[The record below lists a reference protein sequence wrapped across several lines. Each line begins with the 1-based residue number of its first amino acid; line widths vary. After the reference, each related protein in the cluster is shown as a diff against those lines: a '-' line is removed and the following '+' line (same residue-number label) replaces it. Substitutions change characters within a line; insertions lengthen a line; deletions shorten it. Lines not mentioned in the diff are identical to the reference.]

1 MYVGSIRRA
10 EYLDQVPIYLNSVV
24 STNYKEL
31 PVRSLRW
38 LGRFVGVIAISTAAS
53 MVLGGRGFAQ
63 MKAVYQDSTQPME
76 RRVDDLVSRMTLE
89 EKVSQMINT
98 SVGIPRLGV
107 PAYDWWSEGL
117 HGIAR
122 SGYATTFPQAIGL
135 AATWDT
141 GLMGQVATTISTE
154 ARAKYNEAL
163 RHDIH
168 SIYYGLTIWSPNINI
183 FRDPR
188 WGRGQET
195 YGEDPF
201 LTSRLGVAFVE
212 GLQGDDPKYFKTIA
226 TPKHYAVH
234 SGPESERHRFNVD
247 PKAHDLWDTYLPAFR
262 ATITEAKAYSI
273 MCAYNAVDRAPACA
287 NKELLQTILRDDWGF
302 KGFVTSDCGAVDDF
316 YEQTAHKYSADKDSA
331 AVAGIE
337 AGTDTNCGST
347 YLALTDAVH
356 RGLIREGQID
366 VSLKRLFLA
375 RYKLGLFDPETEVGY
390 ARLPFAEV
398 NSEAHQELALE
409 AAKKSM
415 VLLKNDRGFL
425 PLQRSVRTIAVI
437 GPNAATLAGLEGNYN
452 AVPLHPVLP
461 VDGIVSEFKQSR
473 VLYAQGSPYAVG
485 VALPVPRSMF
495 RTVGP
500 KVEEGLTAEYFAE
513 DSLDGTPVLTR
524 VDKQIDFDW
533 NSASPVAG
541 APAEHFAVR
550 WSGTITA
557 PKAGSYQFMMRLAHC
572 YPCADHERFAVY
584 LDGKPVAGFATKQDA
599 ATRSS
604 TTPQFT
610 MSFADTRP
618 HQFRVEYL
626 HKAKLFGAGLSLEW
640 TPDPAALLPEA
651 VEAAKQA
658 DVVVAFVGLS
668 PELEGEEMKINV
680 EGFSGGDRTD
690 IKLPAPQEAM
700 LEAVAATGK
709 PLVVVLVNGSAL
721 ATNWEQE
728 HAKAI
733 LEAWYPG
740 QAGGEAIAQTLSGR
754 NNPGGRLP
762 VTFYRSLEQLPA
774 FEDYSMS
781 NRTYRYFQGKPLYGF
796 GYGLSYTTFAYSG
809 LKLSTEHLHA
819 GDSLVVEA
827 DVKNTGTREGDEVA
841 ELYLTPPHTEVSPAL
856 ALAGFQRVHLA
867 VGETRHV
874 QFRLDARTLSQ
885 VDAKGVRAVT
895 PGEYGISI
903 GGGQP
908 MAGGGQRAAFA
919 IEGMKEMAR

>member
-1 MYVGSIRRA
+1 MRGLRFRSSFA
-10 EYLDQVPIYLNSVV
+10 EAIVISLTILMMQGGLGVAQVH
-24 STNYKEL
+24 T
-31 PVRSLRW
+31 
-38 LGRFVGVIAISTAAS
+38 
-53 MVLGGRGFAQ
+53 
-63 MKAVYQDSTQPME
+63 VYEDPTQPMD

-98 SVGIPRLGV
+98 SVGIARLGV

-135 AATWDT
+135 AATWDP

-154 ARAKYNEAL
+154 ARAKYNEAV
-163 RHDIH
+163 RHDVH

-195 YGEDPF
+195 YGEDPY

-234 SGPESERHRFNVD
+234 SGPESERHRFNID
-247 PKAHDLWDTYLPAFR
+247 PSAHDLWDTYLPAFR

-273 MCAYNAVDRAPACA
+273 MCAYNAVDMTPACA
-287 NKELLQTILRDDWGF
+287 NKELLQTILRDEWGF
-302 KGFVTSDCGAVDDF
+302 QGFVTSDCGAVDDF
-316 YEQTAHKYSADKDSA
+316 YEMAAHKYSVDKDSA
-331 AVAGIE
+331 AVAGVE
-337 AGTDTNCGST
+337 AGTDTNCGTT

-356 RGLIREGQID
+356 RGLISEEQID
-366 VSLKRLFLA
+366 VSLRRLFLA
-375 RYKLGLFDPETEVGY
+375 RYRLGLFDPEEEVAY
-390 ARLPFAEV
+390 ARLPFGEV
-398 NSEAHQELALE
+398 NSAEHQALALE
-409 AAKKSM
+409 TANKSM
-415 VLLKNDRGFL
+415 VLLKNDHGYL
-425 PLQRSVRTIAVI
+425 PLSRNVGTIAVI

-452 AVPLHPVLP
+452 AVPQHPVLP
-461 VDGIVSEFKQSR
+461 VDGIAAEFKHSR
-473 VLYAQGSPYAVG
+473 VLYAQGSPYAAG

-495 RTVGP
+495 RTEGA
-500 KVEEGLTAEYFAE
+500 KVEEGLKAEYFAD
-513 DSLDGTPVLTR
+513 DSLDGKPVLTR

-557 PKAGSYQFMMRLAHC
+557 PKAGSYDFMIRLAHC

-584 LDGKPVAGFATKQDA
+584 LDGKAVAGFATKQDA

-610 MSFADTRP
+610 MTFADTRP
-618 HQFRVEYL
+618 HQFRLEYL
-626 HKAKLFGAGLSLEW
+626 HKATLFGAGLSLEW

-651 VEAAKQA
+651 VTTAKQA

-690 IKLPAPQEAM
+690 IKLPAAQEAM

-721 ATNWEQE
+721 ATNWAQE

-733 LEAWYPG
+733 VEAWYPG
-740 QAGGEAIAQTLSGR
+740 QSGGESIAQTLSGR

-762 VTFYRSLEQLPA
+762 VTFYSSLEQLPA

-796 GYGLSYTTFAYSG
+796 GYGLSYTTFVYSG
-809 LKLSTEHLHA
+809 LKLSTEHLRA
-819 GDSLVVEA
+819 GDPLVVEA
-827 DVKNTGTREGDEVA
+827 DVKNSGTLEGDEVA

-856 ALAGFQRVHLA
+856 ALAGFQRIHLA
-867 VGETRHV
+867 AGETRHV
-874 QFRLDARTLSQ
+874 RFNLDARVLSQ
-885 VDAKGVRAVT
+885 VDAQGVRAVT
-895 PGEYGISI
+895 PGEYGIFV

-908 MAGGGQRAAFA
+908 TEAGGQRGAFA